1 MTLRLYDLA
10 GAEPDRRFS
19 PYCWR
24 TRMALAHKQL
34 AYETIPWRFTEKGA
48 IASSGQKLVPV
59 MVDGDRWIAD
69 SWIIANHLED
79 TYPDNPSLFGDSGA
93 RALTRHYSNIADG
106 VVGAIFPFIALD
118 ILDHIAEPDRAY
130 FRESREKRL
139 GMPLETFVAPNS
151 AVQSGPRGLFT
162 WVVGG
167 NNTVEQHPIEVGP
180 AAGDLTIVAAGL
192 TEGDRVVTAGQY
204 KLQAKAPVVVA
215 SLPSASAAS
224 GSKK

>member
-1 MTLRLYDLA
+1 
-10 GAEPDRRFS
+10 
-19 PYCWR
+19 
-24 TRMALAHKQL
+24 MALAHKQL

-106 VVGAIFPFIALD
+106 LVGAIFPFVALD

-139 GMPLETFVAPNS
+139 GMPLETFVAD
-151 AVQSGPRGLFT
+151 REKKL
-162 WVVGG
+162 
-167 NNTVEQHPIEVGP
+167 P
-180 AAGDLTIVAAGL
+180 A
-192 TEGDRVVTAGQY
+192 
-204 KLQAKAPVVVA
+204 LQA
-215 SLPSASAAS
+215 SLLPIRRTLEAQPFFGGDWPLYTTPCSAHSNGRAAS
-224 GSKK
+224 VPSLCSRKTIRSGCGGIGYSTASMAWAERRRPMTSEPSPYLKATRPPCL

>member
-59 MVDGDRWIAD
+59 MVDGDHWIAD

-79 TYPDNPSLFGDSGA
+79 TYRATPRSLGIPGRERSHGTIRISPMGWSVRSFRSLRWTFWTTSPNQIEPTFG
-93 RALTRHYSNIADG
+93 RAG
-106 VVGAIFPFIALD
+106 
-118 ILDHIAEPDRAY
+118 
-130 FRESREKRL
+130 K
-139 GMPLETFVAPNS
+139 
-151 AVQSGPRGLFT
+151 
-162 WVVGG
+162 
-167 NNTVEQHPIEVGP
+167 
-180 AAGDLTIVAAGL
+180 
-192 TEGDRVVTAGQY
+192 
-204 KLQAKAPVVVA
+204 
-215 SLPSASAAS
+215 SASACRLRPLLPITS
-224 GSKK
+224 VPTFVGR